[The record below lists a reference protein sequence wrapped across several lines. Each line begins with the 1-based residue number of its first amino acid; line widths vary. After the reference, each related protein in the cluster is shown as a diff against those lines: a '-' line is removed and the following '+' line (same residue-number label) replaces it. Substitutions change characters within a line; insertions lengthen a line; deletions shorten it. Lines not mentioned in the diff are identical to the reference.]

1 MRAGA
6 ARGLTG
12 GHRVARRSAHAR
24 RRAIRRSAILEGQQL
39 NARVIRLSPGQALPT
54 HTHEPSEL
62 MLFVVEGDATLETD
76 AGPVPFAAGALA
88 RLDGVEELR
97 VSNEGARPVTLLAFL
112 APPFPPR

>member
-1 MRAGA
+1 MDIVSLAEAPTHDAERF
-6 ARGLTG
+6 
-12 GHRVARRSAHAR
+12 VAVPF
-24 RRAIRRSAILEGQQL
+24 LEGQQL